1 MPTTNPNIQISP
13 DTVSSFRV
21 TWQEIPIEHRHG
33 VIDRYK
39 LWYGTPQ
46 KLIVLELDGDTRTYL
61 VTGKN
66 QVNSPYLLIEHP
78 NGVIDR
84 YKLWYG
90 NPQILI
96 ALVLDQDTSVTFN
109 VVSYQGDSGPKVG
122 TLIFMNIHR
131 HVRFFGGWGS

>member
-21 TWQEIPIEHRHG
+21 TWEEIPIEHRHG

-61 VTGKN
+61 VTGKIP
-66 QVNSPYLLIEHP
+66 VYSPYLLIEHL
-78 NGVIDR
+78 NGVIDW
-84 YKLWYG
+84 YKRKYG
-90 NPQILI
+90 NPQISI
-96 ALVLDQDTSVTFN
+96 RLVLNRDISVTFKRTAI
-109 VVSYQGDSGPKVG
+109 KVKVA
-122 TLIFMNIHR
+122 LR
-131 HVRFFGGWGS
+131 LVL

>member
-66 QVNSPYLLIEHP
+66 QVYSPYLLIEHRH
-78 NGVIDR
+78 GVIDR

-90 NPQILI
+90 TPQKLI
-96 ALVLDQDTSVTFN
+96 VLELDGDTRTYLVTGKNQVYLP
-109 VVSYQGDSGPKVG
+109 Y
-122 TLIFMNIHR
+122 L
-131 HVRFFGGWGS
+131 